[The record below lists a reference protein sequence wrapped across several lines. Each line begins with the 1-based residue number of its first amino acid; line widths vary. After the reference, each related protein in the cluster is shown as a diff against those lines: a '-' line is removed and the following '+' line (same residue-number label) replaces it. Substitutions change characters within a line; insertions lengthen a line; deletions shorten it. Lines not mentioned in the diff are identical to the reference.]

1 MTKQNIVELVKEH
14 YPGNERMLEWAIAMD
29 NQPKDWS
36 NFLMAIVILLIPVLV
51 LVLRLKSE
59 GKI

>member
-1 MTKQNIVELVKEH
+1 MSKSIVEFVKEH
-14 YPGNERMLEWAIAMD
+14 YPGDEHMLEWAIAMD

-59 GKI
+59 GRL

>member
-1 MTKQNIVELVKEH
+1 MTKSIVEFVKEH
-14 YPGNERMLEWAIAMD
+14 YPDDEHMLEWAIAMD

>member
-1 MTKQNIVELVKEH
+1 MAKQNIVEFVKEH
-14 YPGNERMLEWAIAMD
+14 YPGNEHMLKWAIAMD

-59 GKI
+59 GRL